1 MKSGFYPLGL
11 ADEENRAIYFPAL
24 YAEMFYWNRKRMR
37 EGFWMVRTILMIIGA
52 IVVIGAV
59 INFVF

>member
-1 MKSGFYPLGL
+1 MVLLMKKTGLFYL
-11 ADEENRAIYFPAL
+11 PAL
-24 YAEMFYWNRKRMR
+24 HAEMFYWNRKRMR